1 MIGTYIQ
8 LISFSSISIVI
19 PYNFA
24 RVLKFF
30 FAGLGHDHIFYAH
43 RTVTFILL
51 LLYNCNYFHTPSQN
65 SSIFV
70 TQT

>member
-30 FAGLGHDHIFYAH
+30 LLVLVM
-43 RTVTFILL
+43 TTF
-51 LLYNCNYFHTPSQN
+51 FTPIGQ
-65 SSIFV
+65 
-70 TQT
+70 